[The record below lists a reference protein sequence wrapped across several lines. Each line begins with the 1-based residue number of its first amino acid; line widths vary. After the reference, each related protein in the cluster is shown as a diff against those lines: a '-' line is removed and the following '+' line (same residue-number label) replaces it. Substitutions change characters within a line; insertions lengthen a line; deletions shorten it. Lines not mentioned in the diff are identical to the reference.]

1 MLAIAKLFWKEI
13 LLGVLLLGFITSI
26 GVHLRNDRKTE
37 EALKASEAARAAAIA
52 IWSAEIDRL
61 TRDLADAKEAGER
74 AVAEKAAAEKEAAAR
89 LKAREKFWRDKYASD
104 PAAKAWSEQ
113 PVPASVLG
121 GLQVHP

>member
-26 GVHLRNDRKTE
+26 GVHLRKDRKTE
-37 EALKASEAARAAAIA
+37 EALMASEAARAAAIA

-74 AVAEKAAAEKEAAAR
+74 AVAEKAAAEAAAK
-89 LKAREKFWRDKYASD
+89 KAVAAERKKWQRVYDSKPENRAWADAKP
-104 PAAKAWSEQ
+104 PAD
-113 PVPASVLG
+113 VLA
-121 GLQVHP
+121 GLRQRP